1 MDHGDHVALL
11 EDGIHAP
18 AGIWADFGAGRGA
31 FTLALADLLTD
42 QATIHAVDRERRALN
57 SLSRRLADR
66 FPSIT
71 LHLHPTDYTRSLNLP
86 SLDGIV
92 MANALHFQEDK
103 LSVLNLLIDYLKPG
117 GHFILVE
124 YDTDQGNR
132 WVPAPVSYRSWQSLA
147 ERAGLINTRLL
158 ETRPSSF
165 LTRFYAALSQRAG
178 NTP

>member
-1 MDHGDHVALL
+1 MDHGNHVALL

-18 AGIWADFGAGRGA
+18 VGVWADFGAGRGA

-42 QATIHAVDRERRALN
+42 QATIHAIDRDRRALN
-57 SLSRRLADR
+57 SLAPRLAEC

-71 LHLHPTDYTRSLNLP
+71 LHLHPADYTRSLNLP
-86 SLDGIV
+86 FLDGIV

-103 LSVLNLLIDYLKPG
+103 LSVLNLLVDYLKPG
-117 GHFILVE
+117 VHFILVE

-147 ERAGLINTRLL
+147 EQAGLVNTRSLA
-158 ETRPSSF
+158 TRPSSF
-165 LTRFYAALSQRAG
+165 LTRFYAALNQRAD